1 MYIMNWKLL
10 FTTLAAALS
19 LASCVSTPASRIQ
32 KNPALFNSLPPSQKT
47 LVEAGQIA
55 EGMSPSVVF
64 LLLLFFSL
72 VGDGIGYFVS
82 LYKEVLFRLY

>member
-1 MYIMNWKLL
+1 MTLL
-10 FTTLAAALS
+10 
-19 LASCVSTPASRIQ
+19 
-32 KNPALFNSLPPSQKT
+32 
-47 LVEAGQIA
+47 E
-55 EGMSPSVVF
+55 MVVIIF